1 MFGDVNIQL
10 NGQNYPQFSIP
21 DDQEIQISLIFS

>member
-1 MFGDVNIQL
+1 MFQNIKVQL
-10 NGQNYPQFSIP
+10 NGQIYPEFSIP